1 MRYRLMATYRGVPYE
16 VGLGPSNSEVVLFAA
31 CPPPEELGFEPATGH
46 WRKPVI
52 RAQIDALWESRP
64 VGMFRGEPCIVLD
77 DPGERLHIAY
87 LGADAERAT
96 RLGYWQ
102 VDRGVFELLAPRD
115 EVTELTEERVEKPLR
130 WGELAEATGPMATYP
145 YGTAPWPVAAPLAP
159 ASPPPAD
166 GVSAEETVPGAGGPL
181 DDVLTAEA
189 KPPAAEAPVAEDP
202 EAEIP
207 LAEIPLAEGPVAEA
221 LVAEDPLAKDPEAED
236 PLAKDP
242 LAEIPL
248 AEILLAEDPVAEI
261 PVADIQ
267 VAEDSVADIQVAEV
281 PLAGTPAAEVP
292 IPEDPAEVPAARRRL
307 VKTRVS
313 DTPLAD
319 ALMAESPAAE
329 VPAAGIPMPDSPV
342 TSMPPAKTPV
352 SDTPLADALMAETQ
366 LARRTATPLA
376 SAPLAAP
383 LADDPMT
390 GRPARAP
397 LADDPTAGRPA
408 RAPLASAPLAAPLAD
423 DPMAGRPAGT
433 PLASVPPAS
442 VSPETVA
449 PAPVPVPSAVSAAA
463 DDGTQA
469 ATGSWPAYPSTGTD
483 PYSDPVSAGDALP
496 YPDED
501 DPLDLPVPPG
511 FYDPPEDA
519 LAGLTPVGD
528 TGGRAARRQR
538 VPTREIFCE
547 LADLA
552 SIPRAAYALETET
565 DGAICLL
572 PTPDGF
578 DVFIAAD
585 GARHELRSFAEEE
598 AAYFYLFGVLA
609 ADAVRSG
616 TLAPT
621 VTMANPYGGTE

>member
-64 VGMFRGEPCIVLD
+64 VGMFRGERCIVLD

-96 RLGYWQ
+96 SLGYWQ
-102 VDRGVFELLAPRD
+102 VDRGVFELLAPRE

-159 ASPPPAD
+159 ASAPPAD
-166 GVSAEETVPGAGGPL
+166 AVSAEETVPGAGGPL
-181 DDVLTAEA
+181 RDVLTAEA
-189 KPPAAEAPVAEDP
+189 EPPAAE
-202 EAEIP
+202 
-207 LAEIPLAEGPVAEA
+207 G
-221 LVAEDPLAKDPEAED
+221 
-236 PLAKDP
+236 
-242 LAEIPL
+242 
-248 AEILLAEDPVAEI
+248 PVAEI
-261 PVADIQ
+261 PVADFP
-267 VAEDSVADIQVAEV
+267 VAEDPVADIPEAEAPLAEDPDPVADSPEAEA
-281 PLAGTPAAEVP
+281 PLAG
-292 IPEDPAEVPAARRRL
+292 I
-307 VKTRVS
+307 
-313 DTPLAD
+313 
-319 ALMAESPAAE
+319 
-329 VPAAGIPMPDSPV
+329 PV

-376 SAPLAAP
+376 SAPLAAPLPAP

-463 DDGTQA
+463 DDGAQA
-469 ATGSWPAYPSTGTD
+469 ATGSWPAYPSAGTD
-483 PYSDPVSAGDALP
+483 PYSDPVSAGNALP

-501 DPLDLPVPPG
+501 GPPDLPVPPG

>member
-96 RLGYWQ
+96 SLGYWQ
-102 VDRGVFELLAPRD
+102 VDRGVFELLAPRE

-130 WGELAEATGPMATYP
+130 WGELAEATGPMTTYP
-145 YGTAPWPVAAPLAP
+145 YGTAPWPVAEPPAP
-159 ASPPPAD
+159 ALPPPAD
-166 GVSAEETVPGAGGPL
+166 AASAEETVPEAGGPL
-181 DDVLTAEA
+181 LDVLTAEA
-189 KPPAAEAPVAEDP
+189 EQPAAEAPVAEIPVAEAPDAEIQEAEIP

-207 LAEIPLAEGPVAEA
+207 E
-221 LVAEDPLAKDPEAED
+221 
-236 PLAKDP
+236 
-242 LAEIPL
+242 
-248 AEILLAEDPVAEI
+248 AEI
-261 PVADIQ
+261 PVA
-267 VAEDSVADIQVAEV
+267 EV
-281 PLAGTPAAEVP
+281 SPAGTPAAEAPAV
-292 IPEDPAEVPAARRRL
+292 EDPAEIAAARRPL

-319 ALMAESPAAE
+319 ALLAESPAAE
-329 VPAAGIPMPDSPV
+329 IPAAEIPAAGIPMPDSPV
-342 TSMPPAKTPV
+342 TSMPMPNSPVTSMPMPNSPVTSMPSAKTPV
-352 SDTPLADALMAETQ
+352 SDTPLADALMAETR

-463 DDGTQA
+463 DDGAQA
-469 ATGSWPAYPSTGTD
+469 ATGSWPAYPSAGTD
-483 PYSDPVSAGDALP
+483 PYPDPVSAGDALP
-496 YPDED
+496 YPDESD
-501 DPLDLPVPPG
+501 LPDLPVPPG
-511 FYDPPEDA
+511 FYDPPEDV

-528 TGGRAARRQR
+528 IGGRAARRQR

-621 VTMANPYGGTE
+621 VTMANPYGGPG

>member
-16 VGLGPSNSEVVLFAA
+16 VGLGPSNSDVVLFAA

-64 VGMFRGEPCIVLD
+64 VGMFRGEPCMVLD

-96 RLGYWQ
+96 SLGYWQ
-102 VDRGVFELLAPRD
+102 VDRGVFELLTPRE
-115 EVTELTEERVEKPLR
+115 EVTELSEERVEKQLR

-145 YGTAPWPVAAPLAP
+145 YGTAPWPVAAPPAP
-159 ASPPPAD
+159 VPPSRPDDA
-166 GVSAEETVPGAGGPL
+166 SAEETGPGAGGPL
-181 DDVLTAEA
+181 DDAGADEVPPAGS
-189 KPPAAEAPVAEDP
+189 PAAEMPP
-202 EAEIP
+202 
-207 LAEIPLAEGPVAEA
+207 
-221 LVAEDPLAKDPEAED
+221 
-236 PLAKDP
+236 
-242 LAEIPL
+242 
-248 AEILLAEDPVAEI
+248 
-261 PVADIQ
+261 
-267 VAEDSVADIQVAEV
+267 AEV
-281 PLAGTPAAEVP
+281 PAPDVPAAGTPAA
-292 IPEDPAEVPAARRRL
+292 
-307 VKTRVS
+307 S
-313 DTPLAD
+313 
-319 ALMAESPAAE
+319 S
-329 VPAAGIPMPDSPV
+329 
-342 TSMPPAKTPV
+342 PPAKTPV

-376 SAPLAAP
+376 SAPQAPP

-390 GRPARAP
+390 GRPA
-397 LADDPTAGRPA
+397 G
-408 RAPLASAPLAAPLAD
+408 APLASAPLAAPLAD
-423 DPMAGRPAGT
+423 EPMASRPGGS

-442 VSPETVA
+442 VSPETAA
-449 PAPVPVPSAVSAAA
+449 PTPVPVPSAVSAAA
-463 DDGTQA
+463 DDGAQA
-469 ATGSWPAYPSTGTD
+469 ATGSWPAYPSAETD
-483 PYSDPVSAGDALP
+483 PYRDPISAGDALP

-501 DPLDLPVPPG
+501 DSPDLPVPPG
-511 FYDPPEDA
+511 FYEPPEDA
-519 LAGLTPVGD
+519 LAGIAPVGD

-538 VPTREIFCE
+538 VTTREIFCE

-578 DVFIAAD
+578 EVFIAAD

-616 TLAPT
+616 ALAPT
-621 VTMANPYGGTE
+621 VTTANPHGGTV